1 MALIASK
8 GHLLKDTLSNHPLHN
23 ENIQLHSRGE
33 PQLGAK
39 YYYDFVFPIPIIFE
53 GLLVRYV

>member
-1 MALIASK
+1 MASK